1 MADKIQNA
9 YESSKHIYDDV
20 LTQGSI
26 LSKLYIKNTSGVE
39 QMIMRLLGNYCPI
52 FQTITVEIFLTFR

>member
-1 MADKIQNA
+1 MYNCRIGNTVCFIEKDRINGESMTDKIQNA

-26 LSKLYIKNTSGVE
+26 FSKKLNNFVLYPYI
-39 QMIMRLLGNYCPI
+39 
-52 FQTITVEIFLTFR
+52 

>member
-1 MADKIQNA
+1 MTDKIQNA

-26 LSKLYIKNTSGVE
+26 FSKLYIRFFWSGTDDNE
-39 QMIMRLLGNYCPI
+39 IARKLLSYIPDDYR
-52 FQTITVEIFLTFR
+52 EIFLMFQ